1 MNSGTGWGAAIAVMA
16 VIAGC
21 ATPRPEGPVAGID
34 IRRIERVRWNEPPEP
49 NLFRVD
55 YSVDLTAQ
63 IRSRARSRQ
72 DDAITDA
79 VRAEWDEMWRLADQE
94 FRFRQLCQH
103 GVRLVSVVEGMEN
116 APALAALFRCAPP
129 PLL

>member
-1 MNSGTGWGAAIAVMA
+1 MNKAMNWGAALAAAA

-21 ATPRPEGPVAGID
+21 ATSRPEGPVAGID
-34 IRRIERVRWNEPPEP
+34 IRKIERVRWNEPPEP

-55 YSVDLTAQ
+55 YSVELTTQ

-72 DDAITDA
+72 EDAMTDSL
-79 VRAEWDEMWRLADQE
+79 RAEWDEMWRLADQE
-94 FRFRQLCQH
+94 IRYRQLCLH
-103 GVRLVSVVEGMEN
+103 GARLVSVVDGTDN

-129 PLL
+129 PLF